1 MKFKF
6 SLASVLRVREHQE
19 KLQKQKLAEEVSKK
33 KDINELREKVQ
44 MKLENYL
51 QDARTAEAE
60 NIHLIRRR
68 SRHMQQVHQ
77 HMNKLTGEL
86 EKAEVVVV
94 KEREKLAT
102 AHKNRHILEKVRE
115 FEHQLFAK
123 KLSQDEQKFMDEIAT
138 QTSGR

>member
-1 MKFKF
+1 
-6 SLASVLRVREHQE
+6 
-19 KLQKQKLAEEVSKK
+19 
-33 KDINELREKVQ
+33 
-44 MKLENYL
+44 
-51 QDARTAEAE
+51 
-60 NIHLIRRR
+60 
-68 SRHMQQVHQ
+68 
-77 HMNKLTGEL
+77 MNKLTGEL